1 MQARNDYNLVVVW
14 ATLIG
19 LLVMAL
25 WLKVPLG

>member
-1 MQARNDYNLVVVW
+1 MPTRSGDTSVLVWVALLV
-14 ATLIG
+14 